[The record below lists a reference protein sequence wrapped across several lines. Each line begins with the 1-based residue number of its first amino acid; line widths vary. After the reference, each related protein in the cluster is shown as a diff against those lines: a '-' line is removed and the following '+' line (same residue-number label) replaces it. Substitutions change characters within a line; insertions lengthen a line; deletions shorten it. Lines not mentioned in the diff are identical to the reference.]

1 VVCQAPVR
9 RRAGVNQISAKLIF
23 ESLDDRKKLNL
34 VAVMRK
40 YAALG
45 IQLVV
50 TLIDSDLPNVTDD
63 SEPVFEEDEIVL
75 RLHDEGAEGRL
86 FRMKTW

>member
-1 VVCQAPVR
+1 LGDAAPR
-9 RRAGVNQISAKLIF
+9 FLYHDGIF

-34 VAVMRK
+34 VGVMRR
-40 YAALG
+40 YAELG
-45 IQLVV
+45 IQLIV
-50 TLIDSDLPNVTDD
+50 TLIDSDLPAISDD
-63 SEPVFEEDEIVL
+63 SEPVFHDDEIVL